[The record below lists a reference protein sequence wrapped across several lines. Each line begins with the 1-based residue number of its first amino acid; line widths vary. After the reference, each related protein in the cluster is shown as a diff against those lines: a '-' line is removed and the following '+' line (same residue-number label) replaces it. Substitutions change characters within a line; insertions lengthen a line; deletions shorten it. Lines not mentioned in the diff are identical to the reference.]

1 MVIPRRVNVRASSFE
16 TSSSS
21 TGTMRGSASRIVTWT
36 PYEAKTSANSTPTA
50 PAPTTA
56 IDLGD
61 RSLRTAPFE
70 EITVFSSMVTPGS
83 DFGSEPVA
91 RMIARASSVS
101 APPGPFT
108 STTFFALR
116 VPRPGNK
123 VILFFRK
130 RNSTPF
136 AIRSATRRLRWTA
149 SG

>member
-1 MVIPRRVNVRASSFE
+1 M
-16 TSSSS
+16 TC
-21 TGTMRGSASRIVTWT
+21 T

-56 IDLGD
+56 IDLGA

-91 RMIARASSVS
+91 RMTARASSGS
-101 APPGPFT
+101 APPVAFT
-108 STTFFALR
+108 STTFFPMR
-116 VPRPGNK
+116 VPRPGNS

-130 RNSTPF
+130 RNSTPL
-136 AIRSATRRLRWTA
+136 AIRSATRRLRCTA